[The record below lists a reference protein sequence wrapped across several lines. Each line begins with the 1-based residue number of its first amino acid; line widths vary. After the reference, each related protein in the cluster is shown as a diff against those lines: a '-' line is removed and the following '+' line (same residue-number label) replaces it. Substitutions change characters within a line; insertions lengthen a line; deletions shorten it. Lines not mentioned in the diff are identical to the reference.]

1 MVYYGTKLSDN
12 ITETPEGFLICH
24 DVIIARTGTQDYA
37 PFEVPVKAKTNMV
50 TIHRQ
55 KDEVLRDKTLASF
68 EGKPVTAGHPEGFV
82 TPDNWNDLAMGFV
95 KNVRPHE
102 EGDDGYIIADLYITN
117 SKAIQAVRD
126 GLREVSCGYEADYTD
141 LDNGE
146 GKQTNILGN
155 HVALVP
161 KGRCGEKCSI
171 QDAQS
176 QQGGIMTIKE
186 KLLGILSGVL
196 GDANVDKEK
205 AKIALDSAKAALDA
219 DEESMALSKKIDELL
234 SKIDELLNMEKMEA
248 DAKAKAD
255 EEAKFAADA
264 LEAAK
269 KAKED
274 EVTADADTIARAEII
289 APGIAK
295 NGDVKA
301 KAMDA
306 FASTVEGKEIIGS
319 LHGVTGDALFV
330 AVSELLKVKRNATMM
345 RPMGDSLHSQKATAE
360 DLNKKYAD
368 FWATKK

>member
-1 MVYYGTKLSDN
+1 MTYYGTKLSDN

-37 PFEVPVKAKTNMV
+37 PFEVPVKAKASTV

-55 KDEVLRDKTLASF
+55 KDEVLRNETLASF
-68 EGKPVTAGHPEGFV
+68 EGKPVTAGHPDGFV

-102 EGDDGYIIADLYITN
+102 EGDDGYIMADLYITN

-141 LDNGE
+141 LENGE

-161 KGRCGEKCSI
+161 QGRCGEKCSI
-171 QDAQS
+171 KDHQS
-176 QQGGIMTIKE
+176 QQGGIMNIK
-186 KLLGILSGVL
+186 
-196 GDANVDKEK
+196 DKVIE
-205 AKIALDSAKAALDA
+205 
-219 DEESMALSKKIDELL
+219 ALSKVFDAAESVEEEVIEEDAEIETPASEAKELGKLDELGAKL
-234 SKIDELLNMEKMEA
+234 DLLIEAIGKLVSLEQQEQKMEA
-248 DAKAKAD
+248 S
-255 EEAKFAADA
+255 EEATADKCD
-264 LEAAK
+264 EA
-269 KAKED
+269 
-274 EVTADADTIARAEII
+274 VADADTIARAEII

-295 NGDVKA
+295 DGDVKA

-319 LHGVTGDALFV
+319 LNGVTGDALFV

-345 RPMGDSLHSQKATAE
+345 RPMGDSMPSNQVVTAE
-360 DLNKKYAD
+360 DLNKKFAD
-368 FWATKK
+368 HWAKQK

>member
-1 MVYYGTKLSDN
+1 MTYYGTKLSDN

-55 KDEVLRDKTLASF
+55 KDEVLRDETLASF

-102 EGDDGYIIADLYITN
+102 EGDDGYIMADLYITN
-117 SKAIQAVRD
+117 SKAIRAVRD

-141 LDNGE
+141 LENGE

-176 QQGGIMTIKE
+176 QQGGIMTIK
-186 KLLGILSGVL
+186 
-196 GDANVDKEK
+196 DKV
-205 AKIALDSAKAALDA
+205 ID
-219 DEESMALSKKIDELL
+219 ALSKIFDASESTEEEVMEDAEVETPESEAKEFSKLDELGAKL
-234 SKIDELLNMEKMEA
+234 DKLIELMSKAVEAETMEDTA
-248 DAKAKAD
+248 
-255 EEAKFAADA
+255 EEVVEDKC
-264 LEAAK
+264 
-269 KAKED
+269 D
-274 EVTADADTIARAEII
+274 EVVEDAEPTIDADTIARAEII

-295 NGDVKA
+295 DEDADLVTDSLRLFGMTSEGAETLK
-301 KAMDA
+301 A
-306 FASTVEGKEIIGS
+306 FAGMTPDHK
-319 LHGVTGDALFV
+319 FV

-345 RPMGDSLHSQKATAE
+345 RPMGDSLPSQKATAE

>member
-1 MVYYGTKLSDN
+1 MTYYGTKLSDN

-50 TIHRQ
+50 TIHRE
-55 KDEVLRDKTLASF
+55 KDEVLKDETIASF

-95 KNVRPHE
+95 KNVRPYE
-102 EGDDGYIIADLYITN
+102 EGDDGYIMADLYITN

-141 LDNGE
+141 LENGE

-176 QQGGIMTIKE
+176 QQGGIMNIK
-186 KLLGILSGVL
+186 
-196 GDANVDKEK
+196 DKV
-205 AKIALDSAKAALDA
+205 ID
-219 DEESMALSKKIDELL
+219 ALSKIFDAEPSEQKEEEKMTDQEESPESEAKELGKLDELGAKL
-234 SKIDELLNMEKMEA
+234 DLLIEAIGKLVSLEQQEQKMEA
-248 DAKAKAD
+248 GEMEDKC
-255 EEAKFAADA
+255 
-264 LEAAK
+264 
-269 KAKED
+269 D
-274 EVTADADTIARAEII
+274 EVVADADTIARAEII

-295 NGDVKA
+295 DGDVKA
-301 KAMDA
+301 KAMDV

-319 LHGVTGDALFV
+319 LNGVTGDALFV
-330 AVSELLKVKRNATMM
+330 AVSELLKVKRNATMT
-345 RPMGDSLHSQKATAE
+345 RPMGDSMPANKTVTAE
-360 DLNKKYAD
+360 DLNKKFAEH
-368 FWATKK
+368 WANKK

>member
-55 KDEVLRDKTLASF
+55 KDEVLRDETIASF

-102 EGDDGYIIADLYITN
+102 EGDDGYIMADLYITN

-141 LDNGE
+141 LENGE

-176 QQGGIMTIKE
+176 QQGGIMNIK
-186 KLLGILSGVL
+186 
-196 GDANVDKEK
+196 DKV
-205 AKIALDSAKAALDA
+205 ID
-219 DEESMALSKKIDELL
+219 ALSKIFDAAESAEEEVMEDAEIETPASETKELGKLDELGAKL
-234 SKIDELLNMEKMEA
+234 DLLIEAIGKLVSVEQQEKEMEG
-248 DAKAKAD
+248 D
-255 EEAKFAADA
+255 EEIEEVVEDKC
-264 LEAAK
+264 
-269 KAKED
+269 D
-274 EVTADADTIARAEII
+274 EVVADADTIARAEII

-295 NGDVKA
+295 DGDVKA

-306 FASTVEGKEIIGS
+306 FSATVEGKEIIGS
-319 LHGVTGDALFV
+319 LNGVTGDALFV
-330 AVSELLKVKRNATMM
+330 AVSELLKVKRNATMT
-345 RPMGDSLHSQKATAE
+345 RPMGDSMLTNKTVTAE
-360 DLNKKYAD
+360 DLNKKFAD
-368 FWATKK
+368 HWAKQK

>member
-1 MVYYGTKLSDN
+1 MTYYGTKLSDN

-37 PFEVPVKAKTNMV
+37 PFEVPIKAKTNMV

-55 KDEVLRDKTLASF
+55 KDEVLRDETIASF

-82 TPDNWNDLAMGFV
+82 TPENWNDLAMGFV

-161 KGRCGEKCSI
+161 QGRCGEKCSI
-171 QDAQS
+171 KDHQS
-176 QQGGIMTIKE
+176 QQGGIMTIK
-186 KLLGILSGVL
+186 
-196 GDANVDKEK
+196 DKV
-205 AKIALDSAKAALDA
+205 ID
-219 DEESMALSKKIDELL
+219 ALSKIFDAEPSEQKGEEKMIDQEETPESEAKELGKLDELGAKL
-234 SKIDELLNMEKMEA
+234 DLLIEAIGKLVSLEQQEQTMEEDTA
-248 DAKAKAD
+248 
-255 EEAKFAADA
+255 EEAV
-264 LEAAK
+264 
-269 KAKED
+269 ED
-274 EVTADADTIARAEII
+274 KCDEMTADADTIARAEII

-295 NGDVKA
+295 TGDVKA

-330 AVSELLKVKRNATMM
+330 AVSELLKVKRNATMT
-345 RPMGDSLHSQKATAE
+345 RPMGDSMPANKTVTAE
-360 DLNKKYAD
+360 DLNKKFAD
-368 FWATKK
+368 HWANKK

>member
-1 MVYYGTKLSDN
+1 MTYYGTKLSDN

-37 PFEVPVKAKTNMV
+37 PFEVPVKSKTNMV
-50 TIHRQ
+50 TIHRE
-55 KDEVLRDKTLASF
+55 KDEVLHINTIASF

-102 EGDDGYIIADLYITN
+102 EGEDGYIMADLYITN

-141 LDNGE
+141 LENGE

-176 QQGGIMTIKE
+176 QQGGIMNIK
-186 KLLGILSGVL
+186 
-196 GDANVDKEK
+196 DKV
-205 AKIALDSAKAALDA
+205 ID
-219 DEESMALSKKIDELL
+219 ALSKIFDAAESVEEEVIGEDAEIETPASEAKELGKLDELGAKL
-234 SKIDELLNMEKMEA
+234 DLLIEA
-248 DAKAKAD
+248 IGKLVSLEQKEAEVEATEMDTVEEVVVDKCDA
-255 EEAKFAADA
+255 
-264 LEAAK
+264 
-269 KAKED
+269 
-274 EVTADADTIARAEII
+274 ADADTIARAEII

-295 NGDVKA
+295 DGDVKA

-306 FASTVEGKEIIGS
+306 FKGTVEGQEIIGS

-330 AVSELLKVKRNATMM
+330 AVSELLKAKRNATMM
-345 RPMGDSLHSQKATAE
+345 RPMGDSLPSQKATAE

>member
-24 DVIIARTGTQDYA
+24 DVIIARTGTQDYS
-37 PFEVPVKAKTNMV
+37 PFEVPVKSKTNMV
-50 TIHRQ
+50 TIHRE
-55 KDEVLRDKTLASF
+55 KDEVLRDETIASF

-102 EGDDGYIIADLYITN
+102 EGEDGYIMADLYITN

-141 LDNGE
+141 LENGE

-176 QQGGIMTIKE
+176 QQGGIMNIK
-186 KLLGILSGVL
+186 
-196 GDANVDKEK
+196 DKV
-205 AKIALDSAKAALDA
+205 ID
-219 DEESMALSKKIDELL
+219 ALSKIFDAAESVEEEVIEEDAEIETPQGEASEL
-234 SKIDELLNMEKMEA
+234 SKLDEIGAKLDKLIELMSKAVEAEVSEDSPAEEKVE
-248 DAKAKAD
+248 DKC
-255 EEAKFAADA
+255 
-264 LEAAK
+264 
-269 KAKED
+269 D
-274 EVTADADTIARAEII
+274 EVVADADTIARAEII

-295 NGDVKA
+295 DGDVKV

-306 FASTVEGKEIIGS
+306 FSATAEGKEIIGS
-319 LHGVTGDALFV
+319 LNGVTGNALFV
-330 AVSELLKVKRNATMM
+330 AVSELLKIKRNATIM
-345 RPMGDSLHSQKATAE
+345 RPTGDSMQDNSKVTAE
-360 DLNKKYAD
+360 DLNKKFAEH
-368 FWATKK
+368 WASKK